1 MYIAGGSRTGR
12 YLPDVQVYDIAGC
25 VLVVYRRGLCVY
37 LILDWMFLQVFDF
50 RGLMWSSLKFKS
62 KVDGG
67 KGEENGAPE
76 VLPATSDH
84 SMVRHWIH

>member
-1 MYIAGGSRTGR
+1 M
-12 YLPDVQVYDIAGC
+12 
-25 VLVVYRRGLCVY
+25 
-37 LILDWMFLQVFDF
+37 QVFDF